1 MFKRIL
7 LLFFLGIL
15 FSSNHRTYAFWDD
28 TFTFKNSD
36 GDIITIKKSQSYCK
50 PKEKITSFISDAV
63 IEAEKLEIS
72 GKELTPFLLKAV
84 EQNSKGESL
93 RANISLAK
101 NNISLGAKIAKEVA
115 LCVNMARKDL
125 WNTS

>member
-1 MFKRIL
+1 MKEVARVFLKHLEVSLQTSL
-7 LLFFLGIL
+7 LIV
-15 FSSNHRTYAFWDD
+15 NP
-28 TFTFKNSD
+28 
-36 GDIITIKKSQSYCK
+36 IPKKDEI
-50 PKEKITSFISDAV
+50 PKKKITSFISDAI

-84 EQNSKGESL
+84 EQKSRGESL

-115 LCVNMARKDL
+115 LCVNMARKDF